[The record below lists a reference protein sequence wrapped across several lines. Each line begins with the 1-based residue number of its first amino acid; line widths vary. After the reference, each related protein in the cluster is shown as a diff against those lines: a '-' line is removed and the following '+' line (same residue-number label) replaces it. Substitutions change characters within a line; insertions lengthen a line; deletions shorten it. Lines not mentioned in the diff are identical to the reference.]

1 MSKLAEREIDKAR
14 LAFLEYDKDG
24 SGSID
29 HYELKFMLE
38 KMDIKA
44 SEADIFNMISEID
57 SDQSGE
63 ISFSEF
69 LKVIDYQKSLN
80 ANNDTADILS
90 AYIACG
96 GNPDKSGHVD
106 RRVISKI
113 ILADFG
119 LEIGACMYP
128 HFRVCHTCTHTCTR
142 VPSRRPASLTRL
154 VAWSANIL
162 FG

>member
-1 MSKLAEREIDKAR
+1 MSRLSEREIDKAR

-119 LEIGACMYP
+119 LEIGAWCWQ
-128 HFRVCHTCTHTCTR
+128 FGLVGARDVQTF
-142 VPSRRPASLTRL
+142 PA
-154 VAWSANIL
+154 APQSAPTL
-162 FG
+162 FQEQAIQ